1 MSNAQEDAAKADA
14 ERRRERLARIEAD
27 NEHGRQ
33 LMDRYDDAGPRPRFA
48 HVAYYPNKKRRR
60 R

>member
-1 MSNAQEDAAKADA
+1 MSNAQEDAAKAEA
-14 ERRRERLARIEAD
+14 ERRRARLARIEDD

-33 LMDRYDDAGPRPRFA
+33 LMDRYGHDGPRPQYA
-48 HVAYYPNKKRRR
+48 HVAYPNRKRRR

>member
-1 MSNAQEDAAKADA
+1 MSNAQEDAVKADA
-14 ERRRERLARIEAD
+14 ERRRARLARIEAD

-33 LMDRYDDAGPRPRFA
+33 LMDRYGNDGPRPQYA
-48 HVAYYPNKKRRR
+48 HVAYQNKKRRR

>member
-1 MSNAQEDAAKADA
+1 MSNAQDDAAKADA
-14 ERRRERLARIEAD
+14 ERRRARLARIEAD

-33 LMDRYDDAGPRPRFA
+33 LIDRYGDAGPRPQYA
-48 HVAYYPNKKRRR
+48 HVAYPNKKRRR

>member
-14 ERRRERLARIEAD
+14 DRRSARLAQIEAE

-33 LMDRYDDAGPRPRFA
+33 LMDRYGNNGPRPQYA
-48 HVAYYPNKKRRR
+48 HVAYPNKKRRR